1 MSGCE
6 CKSGFFSL
14 RDCDGAPAGSCSA
27 CGRTVCSRHLSP
39 ASGFSQCLDCHARSS
54 QQPVPVEEP
63 ARPEKI
69 ETYDDYQRSLAK
81 KPADGQARP
90 KGAGEDAALDD
101 EWTYGARHRFYSSGY
116 HPLYTGSHY
125 NRYYDS
131 YDTRSFDE
139 TGAAESEVETDD
151 GGAGFG
157 DS

>member
-14 RDCDGAPAGSCSA
+14 RDCDGAPAASCSA
-27 CGRTVCSRHLSP
+27 CGRAVCTRHLSP
-39 ASGFSQCLDCHARSS
+39 ASGFTECLDCHARAAE
-54 QQPVPVEEP
+54 QPQGEP
-63 ARPEKI
+63 GA
-69 ETYDDYQRSLAK
+69 
-81 KPADGQARP
+81 
-90 KGAGEDAALDD
+90 KGAVPAGEPPLDD

-139 TGAAESEVETDD
+139 TDT
-151 GGAGFG
+151 GGSDAGEPAAGFG

>member
-1 MSGCE
+1 MTGCE

-39 ASGFSQCLDCHARSS
+39 ASGFSQCLDCHARSA
-54 QQPVPVEEP
+54 QQPTEEP
-63 ARPEKI
+63 TRTKEPASFDE
-69 ETYDDYQRSLAK
+69 YQRSLAK
-81 KPADGQARP
+81 QPGEGRARP
-90 KGAGEDAALDD
+90 KGATDDPALDD
-101 EWTYGARHRFYSSGY
+101 EWTYGARHRFYASGY
-116 HPLYTGSHY
+116 APLYAGSHY

-139 TGAAESEVETDD
+139 TET
-151 GGAGFG
+151 GETETEEPAAGFG

>member
-54 QQPVPVEEP
+54 QQPVEEKG
-63 ARPEKI
+63 RPEKVS
-69 ETYDDYQRSLAK
+69 EFDEYERSLAQK
-81 KPADGQARP
+81 TADGQARP
-90 KGAGEDAALDD
+90 KGAGELPALDD
-101 EWTYGARHRFYSSGY
+101 EWTYGARHRFYASGY
-116 HPLYTGSHY
+116 APIYAGSHY

-139 TGAAESEVETDD
+139 TEAGETETEEPA
-151 GGAGFG
+151 AGFG

>member
-1 MSGCE
+1 MTGCE

-54 QQPVPVEEP
+54 QQPVEELG
-63 ARPEKI
+63 RPEKI

-81 KPADGQARP
+81 KPGDGQSRP
-90 KGAGEDAALDD
+90 RGAGEDPALDD
-101 EWTYGARHRFYSSGY
+101 EWTYGVRHRFYASGY
-116 HPLYTGSHY
+116 APIYAGSHY

-139 TGAAESEVETDD
+139 RETGETESEEPA
-151 GGAGFG
+151 AGFG

>member
-1 MSGCE
+1 MTGCE

-27 CGRTVCSRHLSP
+27 CSRTVCTRHLSP
-39 ASGFSQCLDCHARSS
+39 ASGFTQCLDCHARAA
-54 QQPVPVEEP
+54 QQPVEEQGHTKEP
-63 ARPEKI
+63 ASFAE
-69 ETYDDYQRSLAK
+69 YQQSLAQQPGGR
-81 KPADGQARP
+81 PARGA
-90 KGAGEDAALDD
+90 GAGEDAALDD

-139 TGAAESEVETDD
+139 TSAAESEVETDE